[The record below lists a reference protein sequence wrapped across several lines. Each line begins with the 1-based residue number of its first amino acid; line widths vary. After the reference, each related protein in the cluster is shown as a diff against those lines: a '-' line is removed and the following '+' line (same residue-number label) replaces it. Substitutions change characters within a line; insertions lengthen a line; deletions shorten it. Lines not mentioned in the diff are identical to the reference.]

1 MTCHVKIHSK
11 GRTRIRV
18 IPLQVLKDALC
29 KIIPSRRRLSAP
41 TASVSKID
49 PQYRWSIVV
58 LFLLC
63 AVCFVFWPQIIGAGV
78 FIGESDRLNSYLNI
92 RLAEYDALIQFG
104 RVPDWDSRMFGGFS
118 LAALHWMNPG
128 RDPIPYLLQ
137 FLSRDNIFWALGF
150 TPILLI
156 VAACLT
162 SFLYIRT
169 VINADAGACVGALA
183 YGFSVFSLHRAAQ
196 VDNAELTV
204 VLLPLG
210 LLCLRRTTR
219 NTLAGP
225 FAGLALVM
233 TALAFWGFLQEVAY
247 TFVFFGVYALYRSAL
262 LARQDNRSWLAPVVV
277 MAAAST
283 VALVFSAP
291 RLITIGHEVG
301 LLRRAT
307 TQNYYGYDQILR
319 FFHEGIYGRYF
330 EEGRL
335 LGHGM
340 NLSEGLQLVS
350 SSALSLFVCIGIAR
364 PRSYAEIIG
373 AVLFY
378 AIFLVMMPAPGHVAG
393 TLHISVE
400 LYRLIFFGSILFGLA
415 YLYIRHGSFRIDSAQ
430 RPLVPPRPRPEDT
443 TFHLFS
449 LTGVLFLI
457 LIPEGTEAVHYLF
470 GRADFTHTRLS
481 LLMLLPLC
489 SLFATYLTEL
499 KTLPIFTRVKKRHTG
514 LYVPLL
520 VIFSAGVA
528 YAIYGPLFDWL
539 LPYDIVKIFFL
550 SGNELLPSAIAQL
563 AATAALLGGLA
574 VLLTRRRLRNTNV
587 ATMATIAIGVFVI
600 VEILLYAHLRMAGPQ
615 TWTYP
620 VPFRGFN
627 YLNVGPSVLRP
638 PDEAKLAAYNRVFE
652 TEKYRIVSLS
662 DNTHYTGTNI
672 PHIAQFWKARSIG
685 GYGTGV
691 AERLTRLPWPPG
703 VQTLRTIDFLST
715 RGLDESI
722 FALLAFLNVK
732 YLLSLTSDV
741 YFNFPSLGTT
751 TDIPAIQIGGVK
763 HALQSSDIGGL
774 RFNFLTNPIEV
785 LPRHFFAEQTIGSA
799 DAPMPTSHPHWG
811 PSPVGGIGFLHIFV
825 NQTDD
830 LRHKS
835 YVEGL
840 NVGKVTAY
848 DTSGQLDVIY
858 RGDRIDVSIIP
869 STRERFLVINQTL
882 NPNWAAYAG
891 SRTLAVLPTNAV
903 MSGVQIPPQ
912 TDHIQLRFEP
922 FSSSRT
928 ALILM
933 ATAVLGLIGGFFALR
948 SWQRR
953 QVN

>member
-1 MTCHVKIHSK
+1 M
-11 GRTRIRV
+11 
-18 IPLQVLKDALC
+18 
-29 KIIPSRRRLSAP
+29 
-41 TASVSKID
+41 
-49 PQYRWSIVV
+49 
-58 LFLLC
+58 
-63 AVCFVFWPQIIGAGV
+63 
-78 FIGESDRLNSYLNI
+78 
-92 RLAEYDALIQFG
+92 RLAEYDALKQFG

-156 VAACLT
+156 VAATLT

-169 VINADAGACVGALA
+169 VTNTDAEACVAAFA

-204 VLLPLG
+204 ALLPLG
-210 LLCLRRTTR
+210 LLCLRRTNR
-219 NTLAGP
+219 KTLAGP

-233 TALAFWGFLQEVAY
+233 IALAFWGFLQEVAY
-247 TFVFFGVYALYRSAL
+247 TFLFFGVYALYRSAL

-277 MAAAST
+277 MAAASA
-283 VALVFSAP
+283 VALIFSAP

-378 AIFLVMMPAPGHVAG
+378 AIFLVMMPALGHVAG

-400 LYRLIFFGSILFGLA
+400 LYKLIFFGSILFGLA

-443 TFHLFS
+443 TFHLFA

-489 SLFATYLTEL
+489 TLFATYLTEL
-499 KTLPIFTRVKKRHTG
+499 KTLPIFTRVQKRHTG

-539 LPYDIVKIFFL
+539 LPYDIAKIFFL
-550 SGNELLPSAIAQL
+550 SGNELLPSAIAQF
-563 AATAALLGGLA
+563 AVTAALLGGLA
-574 VLLTRRRLRNTNV
+574 ILLTRRSLRNTNG
-587 ATMATIAIGVFVI
+587 ATIATFAISVFVI
-600 VEILLYAHLRMAGPQ
+600 VEVLLYAHLKMAGPQ

-627 YLNVGPSVLRP
+627 YLNVQPSILRP
-638 PDEAKLAAYNRVFE
+638 PNEAKLTAFDRLFE
-652 TEKYRIVSLS
+652 MEKYRVIVLS
-662 DNTHYTGTNI
+662 DNIQYSGTNI
-672 PHIAQFWKARSIG
+672 PHLAHFWKARSIG

-691 AERLTRLPWPPG
+691 AERLTKLPWPEG
-703 VQTLRTIDFLST
+703 VQTLRTIDFVST
-715 RGLDESI
+715 YDLDKSAV
-722 FALLAFLNVK
+722 ALLAFLNVK
-732 YLLSLTSDV
+732 YLISLTPDIYFDFPTAPTVARTAVRPIMIGDV
-741 YFNFPSLGTT
+741 KYTPKSYEIEG
-751 TDIPAIQIGGVK
+751 I
-763 HALQSSDIGGL
+763 
-774 RFNFLTNPIEV
+774 RFNFIENPIDV
-785 LPRHFFAEQTIGSA
+785 LPRHFFAERVLGSV
-799 DAPMPTSHPHWG
+799 DAPTPLGRLYSEASAPDK
-811 PSPVGGIGFLHIFV
+811 PSFLHIFV
-825 NQTDD
+825 NQSDD
-830 LRHKS
+830 LRQMS

-840 NVGKVTAY
+840 EVGKVTQF
-848 DTSGQLDVIY
+848 DTSGRLDVVY
-858 RGDRIDVSIIP
+858 RGDRIEVSVTP
-869 STRERFLVINQTL
+869 SNRQRFLVINQTF
-882 NPNWAAYAG
+882 NPNWKAYAG
-891 SRTLAVLPTNAV
+891 AKTIPVLPTNLV
-903 MSGVQIPPQ
+903 MSGVVVPPEEG
-912 TDHIQLRFEP
+912 HIELKFEP
-922 FSSSRT
+922 FSSSR
-928 ALILM
+928 AASMLM
-933 ATAVLGLIGGFFALR
+933 TGAVCSLFGGFFFLR
-948 SWQRR
+948 RWQ
-953 QVN
+953 